1 MQVLDLK
8 GTSQSGYGI
17 KIAMKKK
24 NLSID
29 IDFVVE
35 NIP

>member
-8 GTSQSGYGI
+8 GPRQSGFGI
-17 KIAMKKK
+17 KITMKKQ